1 MRSPPRWS
9 PSPPS
14 ARRRPRAMPGP
25 ASFHGNWRG
34 CSSLA
39 ASPEDWPARA
49 RRVIWRNGAARSTSC
64 SPWSLLRWR
73 SICWRVTYP
82 YPRRIQHGRGRRE
95 NKMNRSNKTAGTR
108 PGRTR
113 RETLGLLGAG
123 AAMLSATAMPRRV
136 LAQGDETV
144 LTEALVL
151 RDPEIPAA
159 GNVDGDINIVEWF
172 DYNCP
177 YCRKI
182 EPELR
187 QVVQDD
193 GKVRLVLKD
202 WPILGEVS
210 KIASRMALGAKY
222 QDKFIQAHDAM
233 IGVSS
238 RLTEPRLHELLAGAG
253 IDMDRLNRDLA
264 TNAKAIDTIL
274 ARNSAQAEAFGFK
287 GTPSFIVGKFRVPGV
302 LTMAE
307 FEMVIADARKAKASN

>member
-1 MRSPPRWS
+1 
-9 PSPPS
+9 
-14 ARRRPRAMPGP
+14 
-25 ASFHGNWRG
+25 
-34 CSSLA
+34 
-39 ASPEDWPARA
+39 
-49 RRVIWRNGAARSTSC
+49 
-64 SPWSLLRWR
+64 
-73 SICWRVTYP
+73 
-82 YPRRIQHGRGRRE
+82 
-95 NKMNRSNKTAGTR
+95 MNRSNKTAGGN

-113 RETLGLLGAG
+113 REALGLLGTG
-123 AAMLSATAMPRRV
+123 AAMLGTAALPRSA
-136 LAQGDETV
+136 LAEGDDTI

-151 RDPEIPAA
+151 RDPEIPAT

-182 EPELR
+182 DPELR

-210 KIASRMALGAKY
+210 KIAARMALAAKY

-238 RLTEPRLHELLAGAG
+238 KLTEPRLHELLAAAG
-253 IDMDRLNRDLA
+253 VDMDRLKADL
-264 TNAKAIDTIL
+264 TGNARAIDAIL
-274 ARNSAQAEAFGFK
+274 ARNNAQAEAFGFK